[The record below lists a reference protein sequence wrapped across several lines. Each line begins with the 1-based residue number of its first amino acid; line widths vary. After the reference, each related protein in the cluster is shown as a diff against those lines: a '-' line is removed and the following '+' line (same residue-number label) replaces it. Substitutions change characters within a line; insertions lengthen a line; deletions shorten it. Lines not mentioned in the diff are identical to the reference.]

1 MTMKL
6 DIEKLNKD
14 INEVNSLIQSI
25 DANDGG
31 TCNLDTVIIKLPKG
45 TRQAGLPS
53 MISDN
58 LSGWHKGWRWIRFNT
73 KGQGNLRNKMVEEA
87 KKLMADRGWD
97 VSIYYQMD

>member
-1 MTMKL
+1 MKL

-45 TRQAGLPS
+45 TR
-53 MISDN
+53 
-58 LSGWHKGWRWIRFNT
+58 
-73 KGQGNLRNKMVEEA
+73 
-87 KKLMADRGWD
+87 
-97 VSIYYQMD
+97 